1 MVLVFVLKI
10 SHRYAVDCGG
20 GGTSGGCRLLQVLL
34 WVLTCRLLSICVCVY
49 VLVLVCF
56 RNNMVDFITATPT
69 VAKEIGKNTG
79 EIKTRL
85 WIKLTVSHIALLEQI
100 RSNRGFEDEHEAVA
114 FCIMAKA
121 RELGL
126 ETG

>member
-1 MVLVFVLKI
+1 
-10 SHRYAVDCGG
+10 
-20 GGTSGGCRLLQVLL
+20 
-34 WVLTCRLLSICVCVY
+34 
-49 VLVLVCF
+49 
-56 RNNMVDFITATPT
+56 MVDFITATPT
-69 VAKEIGKNTG
+69 QAKEIGRNTG

-100 RSNRGFEDEHEAVA
+100 RSNRGFEDEHETVA